1 MIVEYLPTCKSNNS
15 TLLSCHRGE
24 CFTFVYHSDDNS
36 ISDIHT
42 LPFGI
47 FTLPFSLIVII
58 VRSMSNIATEIS
70 VDDWLSLLPNVVKS
84 RSIFQM
90 VIITYFY
97 AVIIS
102 YAAILGLYS
111 QREYAYWE

>member
-1 MIVEYLPTCKSNNS
+1 
-15 TLLSCHRGE
+15 
-24 CFTFVYHSDDNS
+24 
-36 ISDIHT
+36 
-42 LPFGI
+42 
-47 FTLPFSLIVII
+47 
-58 VRSMSNIATEIS
+58 MSNIATEIS

-111 QREYAYWE
+111 QREYTYWE

>member
-1 MIVEYLPTCKSNNS
+1 
-15 TLLSCHRGE
+15 
-24 CFTFVYHSDDNS
+24 
-36 ISDIHT
+36 
-42 LPFGI
+42 
-47 FTLPFSLIVII
+47 
-58 VRSMSNIATEIS
+58 MSNIATEIS
-70 VDDWLSLLPNVVKS
+70 VDDWLILLPNVVKS